1 MDVMTHEQMWK
12 RYKTLMKDKPS
23 DYKIRCHLCNE
34 VIGEGDPDIEYSKT
48 KSDILTKKATNVTI
62 LYVNCGKRYLF
73 VIRRV

>member
-48 KSDILTKKATNVTI
+48 KS
-62 LYVNCGKRYLF
+62 GSELF
-73 VIRRV
+73 FHGACAAHWGDR

>member
-34 VIGEGDPDIEYSKT
+34 VIGEGDPDIEYSKN
-48 KSDILTKKATNVTI
+48 KK
-62 LYVNCGKRYLF
+62 R
-73 VIRRV
+73 IRIVLSWCLCCTLG